1 MMIRPDMDSAQVR
14 VPPPLLLLL
23 CVLAGL
29 AFEKWIP
36 LSFLSNSSGEWVRWG
51 AGSACLLVGLVLIL
65 SAIISFK
72 KAHTALEPWKTT
84 SALVTSGIFRFLRN
98 PIYLG
103 FIFIGVGVGFYLNS
117 LWVLLAQ
124 IDLYLLYRFY
134 VIPKE
139 ETYLKNKFGNDYS
152 NYCDRVG
159 RWGV

>member
-1 MMIRPDMDSAQVR
+1 MIRPDTDSAHVR
-14 VPPPLLLLL
+14 LPPPLLLLL
-23 CVLAGL
+23 CVLGGL
-29 AFEKWIP
+29 AFDKWIP
-36 LSFLSNSSGEWVRWG
+36 LPFLESSSGEWVRWG
-51 AGSACLLVGLVLIL
+51 TGSAGVGAGLGLIL
-65 SAIISFK
+65 SAVISFK

-103 FIFIGVGVGFYLNS
+103 FLFIGVGVGFYLNS

-159 RWGV
+159 RWGI

>member
-1 MMIRPDMDSAQVR
+1 MIRPDTDSAQVR

-23 CVLAGL
+23 CVLGGV
-29 AFEKWIP
+29 AFEKAIP
-36 LSFLSNSSGEWVRWG
+36 FSLISTSSGEWVRWW
-51 AGSACLLVGLVLIL
+51 AGSACLLVALALIL
-65 SAIISFK
+65 SAVISFK

-103 FIFIGVGVGFYLNS
+103 FIFIGVGVGFYLKS
-117 LWVLLAQ
+117 HWVLMAQ
-124 IDLYLLYRFY
+124 IALFLLYRFY

-159 RWGV
+159 RWGI

>member
-1 MMIRPDMDSAQVR
+1 MIRPDTDSAQVR

-29 AFEKWIP
+29 AFEKGLP
-36 LSFLSNSSGEWVRWG
+36 LAFLSTSSGEWVRWG
-51 AGSACLLVGLVLIL
+51 AGSACLIVGLVLIL
-65 SAIISFK
+65 SAIVSFK

-103 FIFIGVGVGFYLNS
+103 FIFIGVGLGFFINS
-117 LWVLLAQ
+117 IWVLISQ
-124 IDLYLLYRFY
+124 IALFLLYRFY

-152 NYCDRVG
+152 NYWDRVG
-159 RWGV
+159 RWGI